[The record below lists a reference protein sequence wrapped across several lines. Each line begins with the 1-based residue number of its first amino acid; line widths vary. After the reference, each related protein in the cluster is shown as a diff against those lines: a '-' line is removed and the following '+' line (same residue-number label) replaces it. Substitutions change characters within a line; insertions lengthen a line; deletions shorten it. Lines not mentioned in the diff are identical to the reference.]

1 MATGLRWDD
10 LSTGRKAGLSMLTAV
25 QLALAVAA
33 WSDLARRPADRVNGS
48 KAMWA
53 AVIAVNFIGPLAY
66 FRWGRRSSPATAG
79 P

>member
-1 MATGLRWDD
+1 MAELRWDQ
-10 LSTGRKAGLSMLTAV
+10 LSACRKAGLSVLTAV

-33 WSDLARRPADRVNGS
+33 WSDLARRPAERVNGT

-66 FRWGRRSSPATAG
+66 FLWGRRTTTAPAG
-79 P
+79 S

>member
-1 MATGLRWDD
+1 MAELRWDQ
-10 LSTGRKAGLSMLTAV
+10 LSACRKAGLSVLTAV

-33 WSDLARRPADRVNGS
+33 WSDLARRPAERVNGT

-66 FRWGRRSSPATAG
+66 FFWGRRTTTAPAG
-79 P
+79 S